1 MKKSLLFCFLLC
13 SSLVF
18 SQKNPLESANKIS
31 QKKWVDSVY
40 TGMSLDQKIG
50 QLFMVDIFSSK
61 PKSVTDHIKTLI
73 KNYHIG
79 GVIFSKGDP
88 QRQAKLNNE
97 YQELSMIPLLIGM
110 DAEWGLAMRLD
121 STYAFPWNMTLG
133 AIEDLKTV
141 ERVGKQIGK
150 HNKRLG
156 VHINF
161 APVVDINVNPDNPII
176 GNRSFGEDKYN
187 VTQKAIAFM
196 KGMHSENVLSS
207 AKHFPGHGD
216 TDVDSHKAL
225 PVLNFSRKRLDSI
238 ELYPYKLMIKAGV
251 SSIMVGHLNVPV
263 LDDRKNHPSSISKP
277 IITNLLKEDYG
288 YKGLIFTDALNMRGI
303 SDYDEPGKVDL
314 EAFKAGNDILLIPES
329 VPKGV
334 AQIKKAYKSGEITEK
349 RLKHSVKK
357 ILMAKY
363 KVGLNAYKPVDT
375 TNLLNDLNTAKD
387 DLIYEEAIEK
397 AITLIKNNR
406 GILPIKKLKNTKVA
420 YVALGDKKG
429 DDFLNTLKKYTAVDK
444 VESNNLSELLTKLK
458 GYDQVIVGFHKA
470 NQNPWQDYK
479 FSNKEL
485 QWLDKIAAQNLTI
498 LSLFARPY
506 ALLDIDSFTNIDAIL
521 VAYQNSKIAQEKAAQ
536 ILFGALGA
544 KGKLPVSIGNT
555 FPVGTQYK
563 TNSIG
568 RLSYGTPESVEV
580 DSKKLTVIDSLAKIA
595 VANKMTPGLQ
605 LVIARK
611 GRVFYHKNFG
621 YHTYAEKQKVK
632 NDDVYDLASL
642 TKILATLPR
651 IMELQEKDI
660 ISMHT
665 TLQEILPEL
674 RDTNKANITLKEMLS
689 HYARL
694 KPWIPFYIA
703 TIDEETNKAS
713 TKYFKSNKTGKFS
726 VKVAEN
732 FYMRQDLQD
741 TIYKAIANSELREK
755 LEYKYSDL
763 PYYFLKRFIERAYAS
778 SLDYLS
784 QEHLYKIIG
793 ANRTGYLPLNRID
806 KNNII
811 PTEIDDYWR
820 EQKIQGY
827 VHDQGAAMQGGIG
840 GHAGVFSNAND
851 VAKIMQMYLNGGYY
865 GGRNYFKRE
874 TINAF
879 NTCYYCDEDV
889 RRGVGFDKPQLEE
902 VGPTCGCVS
911 MNSFGHTGFTGTY
924 AWADPDEEIIYV
936 FLSNRTFPDATNR
949 KLITEDI
956 RTKIQA
962 AIYQAIK

>member
-13 SSLVF
+13 YSLVF
-18 SQKNPLESANKIS
+18 SQKNPLESANKIA

-40 TGMSLDQKIG
+40 TSMSLDQKIG

-61 PKSVTDHIKTLI
+61 PKSVTDRIKTLI

-79 GVIFSKGDP
+79 GVIFSKGGP
-88 QRQAKLNNE
+88 QKQAKLNNE
-97 YQELSMIPLLIGM
+97 YQALSEIPLLIGM
-110 DAEWGLAMRLD
+110 DAEWGLSMRLD

-133 AIEDLKTV
+133 AIDDLKTV

-161 APVVDINVNPDNPII
+161 APVVDVNVNPDNPII
-176 GNRSFGEDKYN
+176 GNRSFGENKYN

-196 KGMHSENVLSS
+196 KGMHSENILSS

-216 TDVDSHKAL
+216 TNVDSHKAL

-251 SSIMVGHLNVPV
+251 SSIMVGHLNVPA
-263 LDDRKNHPSSISKP
+263 LDDRKNYPSSISKP
-277 IITNLLKEDYG
+277 IITNLLKEEYG

-303 SDYDEPGKVDL
+303 ADYDEPGKVDL
-314 EAFKAGNDILLIPES
+314 EAFKAGNDILLIPEN

-334 AQIKKAYKSGEITEK
+334 AQLKKAYRSGEITEK

-363 KVGLNAYKPVDT
+363 KVGLHNYKPVDT
-375 TNLLNDLNTAKD
+375 TNLVNDLNIAQD
-387 DLIYEEAIEK
+387 ELVYEEAIEK

-406 GILPIKKLKNTKVA
+406 GMLPIKKLKNKKIA
-420 YVALGDKKG
+420 YVPLGNAQG
-429 DDFLNTLKKYTAVDK
+429 EAFLNSLKKYTAIDK
-444 VESNNLSELLTKLK
+444 VENENLSALLDSLK
-458 GYDQVIVGFHKA
+458 KYDQVIVGFHKPNENPWQAYKFSSKELRWLDAIA
-470 NQNPWQDYK
+470 NQNQ
-479 FSNKEL
+479 
-485 QWLDKIAAQNLTI
+485 TI

-521 VAYQNSKIAQEKAAQ
+521 VAYQNSTMAQNKAAQ
-536 ILFGALGA
+536 IIFGALGA
-544 KGKLPVSIGNT
+544 KGKLPVSIGNS

-563 TNSIG
+563 TRPIQ
-568 RLSYGTPESVEV
+568 RLSYGTPESVGM
-580 DSKKLTVIDSLAKIA
+580 DSKKLAVIDSLATGA
-595 VANKMTPGLQ
+595 VKHKMTPGLQ
-605 LVIARK
+605 MVIARK

-621 YHTYAEKQKVK
+621 YHTYSKKQKVS
-632 NDDVYDLASL
+632 DEDVYDLASL
-642 TKILATLPR
+642 TKILASLPMV
-651 IMELQEKDI
+651 MELQEKGI
-660 ISMHT
+660 LSMHT
-665 TLQEILPEL
+665 RLKDILPEL
-674 RDTNKANITLKEMLS
+674 RDTNKADITLKEMLS

-694 KPWIPFYIA
+694 KPWIPFYIS
-703 TIDEETNKAS
+703 TIDEETHKAS
-713 TKYFKSNKTGKFS
+713 PKYFKANKTGDYS
-726 VKVAEN
+726 VEVAES
-732 FYMRQDLQD
+732 FYMRQDIQD
-741 TIYKAIANSELREK
+741 SIYKVIANSDLRTK
-755 LEYKYSDL
+755 QEYKYSDL

-784 QEHLYKIIG
+784 QEHLYKTIG
-793 ANRTGYLPLNRID
+793 ANRTGYLPLKRIE
-806 KNNII
+806 KSNII
-811 PTEIDDYWR
+811 PTELDDYWR

-840 GHAGVFSNAND
+840 GHAGLFSNAND

-865 GGRNYFKRE
+865 GGKNYFKKE
-874 TINAF
+874 TIDAF

-902 VGPTCGCVS
+902 VGPTCGCIS

-962 AIYQAIK
+962 AIYQAIE